1 MTRVVV
7 FYETGEPE
15 VLRLEDVEVGEPRV
29 GEVRIRH
36 LAVGLGLNFADT
48 YPLRDAAEG

>member
-36 LAVGLGLNFADT
+36 LAVGLNFADT